1 MSFILNALRKSE
13 QERRNLEAETLND
26 KILPVQPLQKN
37 NKTTIFITI
46 LVIGNVLIIAG
57 IVWFFQNNS
66 ISKDE
71 ITTLNTPPT
80 FPTQE
85 KMLMPKV
92 ISKDSQPLPEKPA
105 PKSDSKITSIAEM
118 IDEQKPDPVV
128 TPLSVKPIIT
138 KKPVAETVKA
148 VVSVIKAE
156 QPIKPIP
163 VIKAAEQVE
172 STPAEIVPVKRDIPF
187 LSELPVEF
195 RQSVPKFN
203 INVFVY
209 SQQPEERF
217 VMIDMVKYK
226 PGQQI
231 KDKLLLKEILPV
243 SLVIVYQNQEFQI
256 ERP

>member
-26 KILPVQPLQKN
+26 KILPVQPLQKS
-37 NKTTIFITI
+37 NKTAIFITF

-66 ISKDE
+66 ISKEE
-71 ITTLNTPPT
+71 IATLNTPPT
-80 FPTQE
+80 FPVQE
-85 KMLMPKV
+85 QKLKPKV
-92 ISKDSQPLPEKPA
+92 LNKASQPEQPA
-105 PKSDSKITSIAEM
+105 PKPDSKITSISEM
-118 IDEQKPDPVV
+118 IDEQKPEPIA
-128 TPLSVKPIIT
+128 TPLPVKSIVT
-138 KKPVAETVKA
+138 KKPVADTVKP
-148 VVSVIKAE
+148 VVPDIKSE
-156 QPIKPIP
+156 QPIKPLP
-163 VIKAAEQVE
+163 VIKAAEPVE
-172 STPAEIVPVKRDIPF
+172 STSPEIVPVKRDIPF

-209 SQQPEERF
+209 SQQPDERF